1 MTEHNRPQT
10 VTIHLTATDETGKP
24 LAGIHRQVSIKEM
37 RQLDYPVLVEATA
50 EAAAELEGIISTYYG
65 MQPKP

>member
-1 MTEHNRPQT
+1 MTAQNSPAT
-10 VTIHLTATDETGKP
+10 VTIHMTATDETGKP

-50 EAAAELEGIISTYYG
+50 EAAAELEGIIGTYYG
-65 MQPKP
+65 MQPRG